1 MGLSSTDSKPTG
13 ISLQNAYSA
22 IRTWYQHNVA
32 VAQARGDAYGQAS
45 AALIQA
51 LPIAAALSDI
61 EIVAVFREVIAGY
74 LEWAYHQSDGQY
86 KMAAYAHAALETI
99 GRSYPL
105 TPEETQKLQSSV
117 LWPFIK
123 R

>member
-1 MGLSSTDSKPTG
+1 MGLSSTDRKPVG
-13 ISLQNAYSA
+13 ISLRDAYSA
-22 IRTWYQHNVA
+22 IRTWYQCNIA
-32 VAQARGDAYGQAS
+32 GIQARGDAYGQAS

-51 LPIAAALSDI
+51 LPIASALSDV

-74 LEWAYHQSDGQY
+74 LEWAYHQSDGHY
-86 KMAAYAHAALETI
+86 EMAVYAQAALETL
-99 GRSYPL
+99 GRSYSL
-105 TPEETQKLQSSV
+105 TPEETQQLQTSV